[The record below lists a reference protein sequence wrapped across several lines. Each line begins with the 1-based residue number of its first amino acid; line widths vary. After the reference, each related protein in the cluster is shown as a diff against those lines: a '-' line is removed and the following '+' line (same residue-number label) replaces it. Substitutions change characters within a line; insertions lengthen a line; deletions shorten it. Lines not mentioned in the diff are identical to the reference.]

1 MITQTGLV
9 YSLSLAKPS
18 LSIIFR
24 VVIVAKP
31 DYLKI
36 CGFHA
41 VSYKKNRL
49 VGSVFYIYERYIS
62 IGEHEKPWGSH

>member
-24 VVIVAKP
+24 GVIIAKY

-36 CGFHA
+36 QGFHV
-41 VSYKKNRL
+41 VSYKNRL
-49 VGSVFYIYERYIS
+49 VGSAFYFIIFDLL
-62 IGEHEKPWGSH
+62 PVD